1 MGESNVEA
9 ASVISDIVRTIF
21 SFLDRPAYWLL
32 GIMYQLF
39 FNVASADLFSNDTIM
54 KFYGR
59 VQLILG
65 VFMMFK
71 LALIILKGIVEPEGF
86 FGGKKGDSSA

>member
-54 KFYGR
+54 KFYGN
-59 VQLILG
+59 LL
-65 VFMMFK
+65 FT
-71 LALIILKGIVEPEGF
+71 ILKF
-86 FGGKKGDSSA
+86 YSLNA

>member
-21 SFLDRPAYWLL
+21 SVLDRPAYWLL

-39 FNVASADLFSNDTIM
+39 FNVASADFYDYEAKYTDDAGTTIVVPAELP
-54 KFYGR
+54 KYT
-59 VQLILG
+59 IE
-65 VFMMFK
+65 K
-71 LALIILKGIVEPEGF
+71 I
-86 FGGKKGDSSA
+86 KGD